1 MSLLLQIF
9 WSGRKSLLSSLS
21 DRRFWRI
28 FHDDKRFRKTQ
39 LSCRFSIQYI
49 LRHRVGFFFFFLA
62 SFWPMQRHAVLLFH
76 CNELLKKFPAC
87 GLAKSQM
94 FSLHNKSSTITAT
107 SIKFINAIQTKMSHQ
122 I

>member
-1 MSLLLQIF
+1 MMIKGSE
-9 WSGRKSLLSSLS
+9 KHSSPVDSASSTFS
-21 DRRFWRI
+21 D
-28 FHDDKRFRKTQ
+28 TG
-39 LSCRFSIQYI
+39 L
-49 LRHRVGFFFFFLA
+49 VFFFFLA

-87 GLAKSQM
+87 GLDKSQM